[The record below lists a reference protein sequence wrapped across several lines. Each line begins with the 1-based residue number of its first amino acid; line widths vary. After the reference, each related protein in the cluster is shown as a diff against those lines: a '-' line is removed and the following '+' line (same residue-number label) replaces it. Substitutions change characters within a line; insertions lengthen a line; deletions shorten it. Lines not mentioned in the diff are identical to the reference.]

1 MRIWVSGA
9 SGYIG
14 INLSKMLQD
23 KEIDYFNYDMTL
35 GYDIMDERTIF
46 QTMKGCDA
54 VIHLAACPGI
64 TYCERNIVEAVETNI
79 LGTNNV
85 AQVADLLQ
93 IPMVFSSTFAAKTA
107 HNIYGVTK
115 RLAEILV
122 LMRGGVVLRLANIY
136 GGIAYLAKKKSAL
149 ASFISHK
156 KAGLSAEIFG
166 DGTATRDF
174 VHVRDVCDAML
185 MAVGAPLG
193 VYEICTGRQ
202 TSIKEAADLIGVE
215 YEFTTPRQGDINAIP
230 HDADFG
236 VLGWKP
242 KIKLEDGLKELLG
255 E

>member
-1 MRIWVSGA
+1 MKVWVSGG

-14 INLSKMLQD
+14 INLCKHLQGRD
-23 KEIDYFNYDMTL
+23 TTYFNYDATL
-35 GYDIMDERTIF
+35 GYDIMDERTIY

-85 AQVADLLQ
+85 VRSASILKLP
-93 IPMVFSSTFAAKTA
+93 IVFSSTFAAKTV

-122 LMRGGVVLRLANIY
+122 LMKGGVILRLANVY
-136 GGIAYLAKKKSAL
+136 GGVAYLARKKSSL
-149 ASFISHK
+149 SNFIACK

-166 DGTATRDF
+166 DGSATRDF
-174 VHVRDVCDAML
+174 VHILDVCDAML
-185 MAVGAPLG
+185 MAIGAPTG

-215 YEFTTPRQGDINAIP
+215 YEFSPPRLGDIDTIP
-230 HDADFG
+230 ADADFG

-242 KIKLEDGLKELLG
+242 TIELEEGLKELLK
-255 E
+255 